1 MVGKKNTFEME
12 LWFFGRI
19 DQVRSSEFLLHPVN
33 IQGSFLV
40 RNSER
45 EEMDYTLVVK
55 NYCYKQDKFEILKYK
70 INFNNGKFFVSTKQ
84 KFESLPDLINA
95 FQEGIQRG
103 IACQLTTPCQIV
115 RDANIGLVAINR
127 WELPR
132 NEIEFG
138 RKIGSGHFGTVHM
151 GVWRGSVAVAIK
163 ALKSDSDLLLDHG
176 DLLNLLRSDEEHSLF
191 DFDDLLRISLDITNG
206 MCAVS
211 KKGIVHRD
219 IAARNILIDKWY
231 RAKVGDFGMSC
242 DTDYVGVGGTDR
254 SSQQRVMS
262 GLLELFLWETFSYGE
277 SPYATIEPSKII
289 KKVNIGYRLDIPKM
303 PMSSND
309 REEDQ
314 RHKEKIYKIM
324 LLCWCKLPE
333 ERPSFIELRQ
343 LLKDFK
349 NVSDEKLN
357 YDYADYERR
366 NGYQKKKKTKKK
378 TQVYLAHFN
387 TSKVVPHSRKL
398 PRYYVS
404 SSESGGLCSVH
415 IGLSSKSS
423 VFCSGCSVSSSDSGG
438 SCSEYATS
446 YTSDFCKEASILNN
460 STH

>member
-1 MVGKKNTFEME
+1 MLIYDNNNNKNKILLLFCFLTRLLYSIHRDDTDVSGYEKAVCHLYMTYPYSKLGLYWIDWGLQVIYNIKQYYDNIRRRFLQIAEDNNVNKRESSYNTGQQGTTYFLRKYASGSTLKRKMGNCNSSSRQTLTAKMSHIPFE
-12 LWFFGRI
+12 R
-19 DQVRSSEFLLHPVN
+19 D
-33 IQGSFLV
+33 
-40 RNSER
+40 
-45 EEMDYTLVVK
+45 
-55 NYCYKQDKFEILKYK
+55 
-70 INFNNGKFFVSTKQ
+70 NNGNTSQELEFQRDDDLRLLRIHNDHFFYMKNLRTK
-84 KFESLPDLINA
+84 KKGNVLINMEIRIL
-95 FQEGIQRG
+95 QSINHPN
-103 IACQLTTPCQIV
+103 LVQIY
-115 RDANIGLVAINR
+115 
-127 WELPR
+127 
-132 NEIEFG
+132 
-138 RKIGSGHFGTVHM
+138 
-151 GVWRGSVAVAIK
+151 GVCTDNHPFLMITE
-163 ALKSDSDLLLDHG
+163 LLDHG

-254 SSQQRVMS
+254 VLPIKWTAPECVKRRIFTTKSDVWSFGIV
-262 GLLELFLWETFSYGE
+262 LWETFSYGE

-366 NGYQKKKKTKKK
+366 NGYQKNKKTKKK
-378 TQVYLAHFN
+378 HRFT
-387 TSKVVPHSRKL
+387 
-398 PRYYVS
+398 
-404 SSESGGLCSVH
+404 
-415 IGLSSKSS
+415 
-423 VFCSGCSVSSSDSGG
+423 
-438 SCSEYATS
+438 
-446 YTSDFCKEASILNN
+446 
-460 STH
+460 

>member
-1 MVGKKNTFEME
+1 MKNLRTKKKGNVLINMVGKKNTFEME
-12 LWFFGRI
+12 PWFFGRI

-33 IQGSFLV
+33 IQGSFLA
-40 RNSER
+40 RNSES

-55 NYCYKQDKFEILKYK
+55 NYCYKQEEFEILKYK

-163 ALKSDSDLLLDHG
+163 ALKSDSDLAKEMKAFFEEIRILQSINHPNLVQIYGVCTDNHPFLMITELLDHG

-254 SSQQRVMS
+254 VLPIKWTAPECVKRRIFTTKSDVWSFGIV
-262 GLLELFLWETFSYGE
+262 LWETFSYGE

-366 NGYQKKKKTKKK
+366 NGYQKNKKTKKK
-378 TQVYLAHFN
+378 HRFT
-387 TSKVVPHSRKL
+387 
-398 PRYYVS
+398 
-404 SSESGGLCSVH
+404 
-415 IGLSSKSS
+415 
-423 VFCSGCSVSSSDSGG
+423 
-438 SCSEYATS
+438 
-446 YTSDFCKEASILNN
+446 
-460 STH
+460 